1 MAKEKKVLILNP
13 YVSTMGGGEKHMGYL
28 CQFIEKYY
36 DYNVSIDILVHS
48 YDNVNVFAKDYV
60 TIDNLNSQFGIEL
73 KKTKL
78 KKIELGH
85 VDNYKEYLKNKII
98 IENITKDYDIFINFM
113 FLSRHIGKA
122 KKNIYE
128 VMFPPLRYRWELNKT
143 IFHKLVGT
151 FYDFRFIR
159 SYNIMIC
166 NSKFTNHWLGE
177 YWKVKNKNKV
187 VYPPVFSEKEIEN
200 RYDESKK
207 KNIIISVG
215 RFFVA
220 AHSKKQFEMVQFF
233 VNNQDVFKD
242 YEYHLCGAVSEE
254 PSDQEYLKMV
264 KDEASKVNN
273 VFIHE
278 NCKYSELMDLYS
290 QAKIFWHGTGYLAD
304 ENKEPEKM
312 EHFGITTVEAMSY
325 GAIPVVINKGGQKET
340 VNEGVNGFR
349 WKNEKECVE
358 KSKKLIDDDE
368 LRKKFAQEAVKNSKN
383 YSIEKFY
390 EGNRRIFD
398 EYEI

>member
-13 YVSTMGGGEKHMGYL
+13 YISTMGGGEKHMGYL

-36 DYNVSIDILVHS
+36 NYNVTIDILVYS
-48 YDNVNVFAKDYV
+48 YDNVDVYSKDYV
-60 TIDNLNSQFGIEL
+60 TIDNLNTQFGIEL
-73 KKTKL
+73 KKTRL
-78 KKIELGH
+78 KKIEMEH
-85 VDNYKEYLKNKII
+85 VNDYKQYLKNKQI
-98 IENITKDYDIFINFM
+98 IEKITKDYDVFINFM

-151 FYDFRFIR
+151 FYDFKYFN
-159 SYNIMIC
+159 SYNVMIS
-166 NSKFTNHWLGE
+166 NSMFTNHWLGT
-177 YWKVKNKNKV
+177 YWSNKKKNRV

-215 RFFVA
+215 RFFVS
-220 AHSKKQFEMVQFF
+220 AHSKKQLEMVKFF
-233 VNNQDVFKD
+233 VNNQEVFKD
-242 YEYHLCGAVSEE
+242 FEYHLCGAVSED
-254 PSDQEYLKMV
+254 PADQEYLNQV
-264 KDEASKVNN
+264 KSEAVKVSN

-278 NCKYSELMDLYS
+278 NCKYNELMELYS
-290 QAKIFWHGTGYLAD
+290 QAKLFWHGTGYLAD

-312 EHFGITTVEAMSY
+312 EHFGITTVEAMSF
-325 GAIPVVINKGGQKET
+325 GAVPVVINRGGQKET
-340 VNEGVNGFR
+340 VKEGVSGFR
-349 WKNEKECVE
+349 WENEKECVE
-358 KSKKLIDDDE
+358 KSKKLIDNDK
-368 LRKKFAQEAVKNSKN
+368 LRKQFAEESVKRAKN

-390 EGNRRIFD
+390 KENRRIFD
-398 EYEI
+398 EYKI